1 MRYVLLV
8 LIIFIFKAGQAIN
21 KFDISETI
29 GHSHK
34 QTKKENRNGAKRD
47 WPSIGRC
54 SAWFYYT

>member
-8 LIIFIFKAGQAIN
+8 LIIFIFKVGQAIN
-21 KFDISETI
+21 KFDISDTI

-47 WPSIGRC
+47 
-54 SAWFYYT
+54 